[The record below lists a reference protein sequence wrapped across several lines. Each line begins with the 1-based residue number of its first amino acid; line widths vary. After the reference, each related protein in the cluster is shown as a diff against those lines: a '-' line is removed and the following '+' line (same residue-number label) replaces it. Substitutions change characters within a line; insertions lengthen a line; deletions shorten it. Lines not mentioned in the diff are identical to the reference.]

1 MLDHEVVDLNVDDAA
16 EIAGEDCGILCIGQQ
31 KDLFGGAGVA
41 KLLLTNFLDVF
52 SNKKERVCLLFCSS
66 GRTMF
71 LLVDSCG
78 SFYFVDS
85 RSHVNSGALIASVG
99 SGQGKAF
106 TGWIDRMMD
115 INWQSP
121 LTLGSGTE
129 VIYA

>member
-1 MLDHEVVDLNVDDAA
+1 MMQLKWLERTVAFSALDNKKIYLEEL
-16 EIAGEDCGILCIGQQ
+16 
-31 KDLFGGAGVA
+31 VA
-41 KLLLTNFLDVF
+41 KQLLTNFLDEF
-52 SNKKERVCLLFCSS
+52 SNNKERVCLLFCSS

-85 RSHVNSGALIASVG
+85 HSHANRGALIASVG
-99 SGQGKAF
+99 PGQGKAF
-106 TGWIDRMMD
+106 TDWIDRMMD

-121 LTLGSGTE
+121 LTLGSVTE

>member
-1 MLDHEVVDLNVDDAA
+1 MWMMQLKWLERTVAFSALDNKKIYLEEL
-16 EIAGEDCGILCIGQQ
+16 
-31 KDLFGGAGVA
+31 VA
-41 KLLLTNFLDVF
+41 KQLLTNFLDEL

-85 RSHVNSGALIASVG
+85 HSHANRGALIASVG
-99 SGQGKAF
+99 PGQGKAF
-106 TGWIDRMMD
+106 TDWIDRMMD

-121 LTLGSGTE
+121 LTLGSVTE

>member
-1 MLDHEVVDLNVDDAA
+1 MMQLKWLERTEAFSALDNKKIYLEEL
-16 EIAGEDCGILCIGQQ
+16 
-31 KDLFGGAGVA
+31 VA
-41 KLLLTNFLDVF
+41 KQLLTNFLDEL

-85 RSHVNSGALIASVG
+85 HSHANSGALIASVG
-99 SGQGKAF
+99 PGQGKAF
-106 TGWIDRMMD
+106 TDWIDRMMD
-115 INWQSP
+115 INWQSH
-121 LTLGSGTE
+121 LTLGSVTE

>member
-1 MLDHEVVDLNVDDAA
+1 MWMMQLKWLERTVAFCALDNKKIYLEEL
-16 EIAGEDCGILCIGQQ
+16 
-31 KDLFGGAGVA
+31 VA
-41 KLLLTNFLDVF
+41 KQLLTNFLDEL

-85 RSHVNSGALIASVG
+85 HSHANRGALIASVG
-99 SGQGKAF
+99 PGQGKAF
-106 TGWIDRMMD
+106 TDWIDRMMD

-121 LTLGSGTE
+121 LTLGSVTE

>member
-1 MLDHEVVDLNVDDAA
+1 MWMMQLKWLERTVAFSALDNKKIYLEEVV
-16 EIAGEDCGILCIGQQ
+16 
-31 KDLFGGAGVA
+31 A
-41 KLLLTNFLDVF
+41 KQLLTNFLDEL

-85 RSHVNSGALIASVG
+85 HSHANRGALIASVG
-99 SGQGKAF
+99 PGQGKAF
-106 TGWIDRMMD
+106 TDWIDRMMD

-121 LTLGSGTE
+121 LTLGSVTE

>member
-1 MLDHEVVDLNVDDAA
+1 MAFSALDNKKIYLEEL
-16 EIAGEDCGILCIGQQ
+16 
-31 KDLFGGAGVA
+31 VA
-41 KLLLTNFLDVF
+41 KQLLTNFLDEL

-85 RSHVNSGALIASVG
+85 HSHAYRGALIASVG
-99 SGQGKAF
+99 PGQGKAF
-106 TGWIDRMMD
+106 TDWIDRMMD

-121 LTLGSGTE
+121 LTLGSVTE